1 MPEAVR
7 EDEIA
12 AIFERLRKEVREP
25 SREEPEKPTGPL
37 PKRLRARFEAERLW
51 AVTVDRPVEKRP
63 GIKGRVGYP
72 VKLAVRKL
80 VRWYIE
86 PVVTDQ
92 RAFNDVTVKLID
104 ELYERLQETTDPRLL
119 TELNERLTRLERRP
133 RPASAATPAAGPQ
146 PVTAVPDYFGFEA
159 RMRGATA
166 DVRARQRP
174 YVEDFAD
181 AAPVL
186 DVGCGRGEF
195 LGLLRDAGIA
205 ARGVDQDADMVAYCL
220 GEGLDVEEAD
230 ALEYLGGLDDD
241 SLGGIFAGQVVEH
254 LQPAVLVRFLGLG
267 AQKLRPGGVLVAE
280 TINPLALSALKNY
293 FADPTHAQPLVPET
307 LALLARQAGF
317 ERVDVRFVNELDEEE
332 ILHPVELPEEPAFDA
347 ARHALTVNT
356 NRLNELLFGPQD
368 YALVA
373 RT

>member
-25 SREEPEKPTGPL
+25 SREETEKPTGPL

-92 RAFNDVTVKLID
+92 RTFNDVTLKLID

-119 TELNERLTRLERRP
+119 TELDERLTRLERRP
-133 RPASAATPAAGPQ
+133 RPAPAATPVVATQ
-146 PVTAVPDYFGFEA
+146 PATAVPDYFGFEA

-166 DVRARQRP
+166 DVRSRQRR
-174 YVEDFAD
+174 YVKDFTD

-195 LGLLRDAGIA
+195 LGLLRDDGIT
-205 ARGVDQDADMVAYCL
+205 ARGVDQDADMVAYCQ

-230 ALEYLGGLDDD
+230 ALEYLGSLDDD
-241 SLGGIFAGQVVEH
+241 SLGGIFASQVVEH
-254 LQPAVLVRFLGLG
+254 LQPAILVRFLELG
-267 AQKLRPGGVLVAE
+267 VQKLRPDGVFVAE

-293 FADPTHAQPLVPET
+293 FADLTHAQPLVPET

-317 ERVDVRFVNELDEEE
+317 EKVELRFVNELDEEE
-332 ILHPVELPEEPAFDA
+332 ILQPVELPEEPAFDA